1 MTVAIKGGRM
11 LVHERREIV
20 VRSPAKPT
28 RRRERSRSRGY
39 RKNLRGVLLR
49 TGLVCN
55 RGRGQRFAVGE
66 NNQRCA
72 GALPC
77 SRRVEV
83 AGVVLVLL
91 GKDYDLP
98 LVAVKDPALGLL
110 SDSWSIL
117 LREVGSVDGGLFIN
131 VDNPTVVATVRQLD
145 FVRVRRMRCVAA
157 ANNDKL
163 KAAGAGMVSESTT
176 NSISISKR
184 SANLALGI
192 AAALSCDTH
201 KSYSEE
207 FAKLISI
214 ARSLRAEALAE
225 AALGFQEPKRK
236 RDSRSADMRSRQVFD
251 GRAKQ
256 NGSQFVVRPVEVR
269 SSGSLA
275 ASRKGTHGDRPRP
288 SSSHRGQSESV
299 GARSNAPSCKK
310 SARENSPYSCR
321 AGELHSRSPSERRQ
335 AEPGDCQQLLQ
346 RLLSQ
351 PLPQPQP
358 PQPTMTPTESFVSQA
373 TCRTSKAKAM
383 CAVFGVF
390 HKLAESNRNM
400 EDVRQ
405 DLEDVVMVECPGA
418 VEETLA
424 EANRALDAILL
435 YAERFR
441 EKVSDARPAKDE
453 DDKVR
458 KLKRRRAVH
467 MAAARVTADF
477 VRLEQLEFD
486 TVDATSAAQEQPSRV
501 HREFAAQQLELEETR
516 ERLEDAEV
524 RLSLLDAQ
532 CRVQESSIGERSLQS
547 LAEMRAAAERHAGLL
562 VELRA
567 STSQELELRGE
578 LIDQARQQVELR
590 AELRQA
596 IGDRTGFQ
604 LESIEI
610 EDDDH
615 ETCELRAEL
624 LEATERSESS
634 RGPPSMARFDALWA
648 EADAGRDAEV
658 ASPRYL
664 AF

>member
-1 MTVAIKGGRM
+1 M
-11 LVHERREIV
+11 LVHERRDVV

-28 RRRERSRSRGY
+28 RRRERSRSGGY

-72 GALPC
+72 GVLPC

-192 AAALSCDTH
+192 AAALSRDTH
-201 KSYSEE
+201 ESYSEE

-236 RDSRSADMRSRQVFD
+236 LDSRSAVLRSLQVFD
-251 GRAKQ
+251 GRVKQ
-256 NGSQFVVRPVEVR
+256 NGRKFAVSPVEVR

-288 SSSHRGQSESV
+288 SSSYRGLSESV
-299 GARSNAPSCKK
+299 GARSNALSCKN
-310 SARENSPYSCR
+310 SARENSPYSFR
-321 AGELHSRSPSERRQ
+321 AGELHSRSPSKRRQ

-346 RLLSQ
+346 RLMSK

-358 PQPTMTPTESFVSQA
+358 PQPNVTPTESFVSQA
-373 TCRTSKAKAM
+373 SCRTNSSL
-383 CAVFGVF
+383 AVSTASRLSPRWRHPTTQVQTSDVWTRKTGYGS
-390 HKLAESNRNM
+390 LAAARERPGQATLVSVSS
-400 EDVRQ
+400 VR
-405 DLEDVVMVECPGA
+405 L
-418 VEETLA
+418 
-424 EANRALDAILL
+424 
-435 YAERFR
+435 
-441 EKVSDARPAKDE
+441 AKDE

-486 TVDATSAAQEQPSRV
+486 TVDATSGAQDQQSPV

-532 CRVQESSIGERSLQS
+532 CRVQESSIEEPSLQS
-547 LAEMRAAAERHAGLL
+547 LAEMRAAGEMHAGLL

-567 STSQELELRGE
+567 STSQKLELRRE
-578 LIDQARQQVELR
+578 LRDQARQQVELR

-604 LESIEI
+604 LESTEI

-624 LEATERSESS
+624 LEATGRSESS
-634 RGPPSMARFDALWA
+634 RGRPSMARFDAL
-648 EADAGRDAEV
+648 
-658 ASPRYL
+658 
-664 AF
+664 